1 MLPADLAGSAAA
13 KLPLWRDYVLSG
25 EDPAIRSILVSI
37 STNILVNVLTALA
50 AFRLL
55 GLFGFSVGESV
66 AGVLSLLCATTH
78 LHYAQNMAEN
88 NYILLL
94 TITGFALQYKWL
106 TTGDRRAL
114 FWGSAALG
122 LNLLTRVTTAMD
134 LFGAG
139 CFILLAVSSPVVA
152 AYAHVNR
159 LPEPALDAVSKQP
172 ILLTVREYLRG
183 SLPVY
188 AVFLVIDRIYQY
200 IRFGS
205 WTNTYVAIFARE
217 QRMMDPTLPTNF
229 PFNRGWFEGG
239 FHSGVLGPFFMPE
252 KSIFLFDPMFP
263 LALLLT
269 ALLWKRLS
277 PAMRAFAVA
286 SLAMLAAYVLFYAR
300 YNWWAGDFAWGDRY
314 ISSAVELT
322 TLLAIPLL
330 LRYRQALGRTIWY
343 LALSITGISVAIQC
357 ASLAFWLPLEIYQM
371 ETLGHPTC
379 VVLLR
384 FKNIAAFRAAQT
396 GGLGAEYAG
405 HVSGL
410 VGRDAHHY
418 VELSAFAVAPC
429 RSGAT
434 VGGACALRRVG
445 RGGSRAL
452 LRLSKAGPRPDASG
466 TGERCGRRVTFS
478 SGCCNGAK
486 LRPDAERWVSKR
498 TSGRFRC
505 RGLSPIAAG
514 FLCKC
519 VGRAVTSPHPVT
531 LTECWRLLVSRKGD
545 GTGGSL
551 RLICEGV
558 AIRKRGRQRNPDGH
572 TLRRHNLRNSTRKV
586 LRDE

>member
-1 MLPADLAGSAAA
+1 MPLRPLSRPLFLLLLITGLFTFLIQSGELGTSDTTHRLQVAHSLWTGQPQVFPYEYPDFGLHGRGGRLYAWYGIGQSLLMLPADLVGSAATH
-13 KLPLWRDYVLSG
+13 LPLWADYVDSQA
-25 EDPAIRSILVSI
+25 DPAIRSILVSI
-37 STNILVNVLTALA
+37 STNVLVNVLTALA

-106 TTGDRRAL
+106 TTGNRRAL
-114 FWGSAALG
+114 FWGSTALG

-134 LFGAG
+134 LFAAG
-139 CFILLAVSSPVVA
+139 CFILLAALFSRDGKDGRASSQPGPGIASKRPVLA
-152 AYAHVNR
+152 T
-159 LPEPALDAVSKQP
+159 L
-172 ILLTVREYLRG
+172 REYLRG

-217 QRMMDPTLPTNF
+217 QRQMDPTLPASF

-239 FHSGVLGPFFMPE
+239 IHSGVLGPFFMPE
-252 KSIFLFDPMFP
+252 KSIFLFDPMFL

-269 ALLWKRLS
+269 ALLWRRLS

-286 SLAMLAAYVLFYAR
+286 SWIMLAVYVLFYAR

-330 LRYRQALGRTIWY
+330 LRYRKVLGRGVWY
-343 LALSITGISVAIQC
+343 FGMTITGISVAIQC

-371 ETLGHPTC
+371 ETLGHPTW
-379 VVLLR
+379 VVFLR
-384 FKNIAAFRAAQT
+384 FKNIAAFALHKRAAW
-396 GGLGAEYAG
+396 GLNTPSMFQDPWDAMHITTWNFLPSLLR
-405 HVSGL
+405 HVGQAPLSTVYTLDGVWAAVGL
-410 VGRDAHHY
+410 VL
-418 VELSAFAVAPC
+418 VFTSARLVRVLRHP
-429 RSGAT
+429 AT
-434 VGGACALRRVG
+434 
-445 RGGSRAL
+445 
-452 LRLSKAGPRPDASG
+452 D
-466 TGERCGRRVTFS
+466 
-478 SGCCNGAK
+478 
-486 LRPDAERWVSKR
+486 D
-498 TSGRFRC
+498 
-505 RGLSPIAAG
+505 AAG
-514 FLCKC
+514 M
-519 VGRAVTSPHPVT
+519 
-531 LTECWRLLVSRKGD
+531 E
-545 GTGGSL
+545 
-551 RLICEGV
+551 
-558 AIRKRGRQRNPDGH
+558 
-572 TLRRHNLRNSTRKV
+572 
-586 LRDE
+586 

>member
-1 MLPADLAGSAAA
+1 MPPRPFSRPLFLLLLVTGLFTFLIQSGELGTSDTTHRLQVAHSLWTGQPQVFPAEYPEFGLYGRGGKLYAWYGIGQSLLMLPADLAGSAASR
-13 KLPLWRDYVLSG
+13 LPLWRDYALSG

-55 GLFGFSVGESV
+55 GLFGFSEGESV

-106 TTGDRRAL
+106 ITGNRRSL

-134 LFGAG
+134 LFAAG
-139 CFILLAVSSPVVA
+139 CFILLAALFSRRG
-152 AYAHVNR
+152 AHRNANGQS
-159 LPEPALDAVSKQP
+159 EPALDVVSKRP
-172 ILLTVREYLRG
+172 GLVTLREYLRG

-200 IRFGS
+200 LRFGS

-217 QRMMDPTLPTNF
+217 QRMMDPTLPVNF

-330 LRYRQALGRTIWY
+330 LRYRQALERTIWY
-343 LALSITGISVAIQC
+343 LALAITGISVAIQC
-357 ASLAFWLPLEIYQM
+357 ASLSFWLPLEIYQM
-371 ETLGHPTC
+371 ETLGHPTW

-384 FKNIAAFRAAQT
+384 FKNIAAFALHRRAAW
-396 GGLGAEYAG
+396 GLNTPAMFQDSWDATHITTWNFLPSLLRHVGQAPLWAVHVLYGVWAAAG
-405 HVSGL
+405 L
-410 VGRDAHHY
+410 
-418 VELSAFAVAPC
+418 
-429 RSGAT
+429 
-434 VGGACALRRVG
+434 
-445 RGGSRAL
+445 AL
-452 LRLSKAGPRPDASG
+452 LFTSARLA
-466 TGERCGRRVTFS
+466 RV
-478 SGCCNGAK
+478 
-486 LRPDAERWVSKR
+486 LRYPSTES
-498 TSGRFRC
+498 
-505 RGLSPIAAG
+505 AAG
-514 FLCKC
+514 QK
-519 VGRAVTSPHPVT
+519 
-531 LTECWRLLVSRKGD
+531 
-545 GTGGSL
+545 
-551 RLICEGV
+551 
-558 AIRKRGRQRNPDGH
+558 
-572 TLRRHNLRNSTRKV
+572 
-586 LRDE
+586 